1 MERPILLSALAVVLT
16 GLLLSG
22 LDDSSSPV
30 VDSGSPDTEV
40 ASTLGEGNDSDLSN
54 ATITIT
60 WRTAP
65 LPDR

>member
-1 MERPILLSALAVVLT
+1 MKRPILLSALAVVLT

-30 VDSGSPDTEV
+30 ADSGSPDTEV
-40 ASTLGEGNDSDLSN
+40 ASTLGEGNDSDSAN
-54 ATITIT
+54 ATITIA

-65 LPDR
+65 LPDQ